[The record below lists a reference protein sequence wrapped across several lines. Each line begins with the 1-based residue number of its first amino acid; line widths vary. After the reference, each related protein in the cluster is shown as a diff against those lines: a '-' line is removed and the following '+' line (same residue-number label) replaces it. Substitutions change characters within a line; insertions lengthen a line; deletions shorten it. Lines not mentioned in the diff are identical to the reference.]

1 MDQAYWIEQLQMN
14 EAALQ
19 EKVGRLEVELEE
31 RQDRIQH
38 LESELEDITR
48 RVPAMLEVIETAKK
62 LADLVVH
69 HVPDCAET
77 QSVQEV
83 GHGDATPEEVRTE
96 VEQILSEIQE
106 IKR

>member
-48 RVPAMLEVIETAKK
+48 RVPAML
-62 LADLVVH
+62 
-69 HVPDCAET
+69 
-77 QSVQEV
+77 
-83 GHGDATPEEVRTE
+83 
-96 VEQILSEIQE
+96 
-106 IKR
+106 